1 MRQRDRT
8 PKAPQIQGD
17 KKVEKKP
24 AEPRPLPERRAL
36 SIEEA
41 GAVLG
46 LSKQMAYIFARQ
58 GHIPVIRLGRKLLV
72 PKAALDRLLGETV

>member
-1 MRQRDRT
+1 MKQRSKT
-8 PKAPQIQGD
+8 PKAPEIQED
-17 KKVEKKP
+17 KKVEKNP
-24 AEPRPLPERRAL
+24 EPRPLPERRAL

-72 PKAALDRLLGETV
+72 PKAALDRLLGETT